1 MASLPMDVPASLA
14 NLASLCIG
22 DFFASMIDSLA
33 PPLRSFPG
41 LAMSIVMSAAATDNE
56 HFFPVEPKSILKRI
70 DEELLAIANYIKILQ

>member
-22 DFFASMIDSLA
+22 DFFASIIDSLA
-33 PPLRSFPG
+33 PPPPLRSFPG

-56 HFFPVEPKSILKRI
+56 HFFPVEPK
-70 DEELLAIANYIKILQ
+70 

>member
-22 DFFASMIDSLA
+22 DFFASIIDSLA

-56 HFFPVEPKSILKRI
+56 HFFPVEPKWILERI
-70 DEELLAIANYIKILQ
+70 DDELLAIAN